1 MKKPAKPILILVSVV
16 LCTLSAAAGFFFSPN
31 ILSGRPALKVTV
43 SEDPVEREDVSDRKA
58 GYEIPPRP
66 AAETE
71 PESGQW
77 KQNEAGQYTYENP
90 DGSLAKEWQQI
101 DGPWYYFND
110 NGIMQT
116 GWMELEGA
124 WYYLDA
130 SGEMMTGW
138 IKDNG
143 SWYYMDPSGK
153 MAVNYYT
160 PDGFYVDSF
169 GKLAV
174 DPNWGD

>member
-1 MKKPAKPILILVSVV
+1 MKRQTKPILILVSVV
-16 LCTLSAAAGFFFSPN
+16 LCILSAAAGFFFSPN
-31 ILSGRPALKVTV
+31 ILSGQPVLKVTV
-43 SEDPVEREDVSDRKA
+43 SEDSVEREEVSDREA

-77 KQNEAGQYTYENP
+77 KQNETGQYTYENP
-90 DGSLAKEWQQI
+90 DGSLATGWQRI
-101 DGPWYYFND
+101 DGPWYYFD
-110 NGIMQT
+110 DSGIMQT
-116 GWMELEGA
+116 GWLESEGA

-130 SGEMMTGW
+130 SGEMMVGW

-143 SWYYMDPSGK
+143 SWYYLDASGK
-153 MAVNYYT
+153 MAVNCYT
-160 PDGFYVDSF
+160 PDGSWVDGS

-174 DPNWGD
+174 NPNWGG